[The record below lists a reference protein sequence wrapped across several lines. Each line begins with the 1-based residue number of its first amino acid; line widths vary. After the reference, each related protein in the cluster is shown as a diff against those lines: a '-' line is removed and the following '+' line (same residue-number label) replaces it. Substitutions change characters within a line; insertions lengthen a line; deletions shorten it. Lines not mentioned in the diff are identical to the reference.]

1 MATWRADP
9 VQGFWNWAL
18 PCGRIAGIPV
28 SIHWTLMV
36 VTAFNAIDAV
46 RAGVPWWWLP
56 VLLVVP
62 TLSVLLH
69 EFGHAGAARLAG
81 GGCDRI
87 VLWMFGGAAMCDAPP
102 RAWPQFAV
110 AAAGP
115 LVSLLLAAG
124 CMLGVA
130 FLAGRPSADVG
141 TAFAA
146 AGVLGALL
154 AYTAWFNL
162 SLLLFNLLPC
172 YPLDGGRMLRSL
184 LWPMVGRRRAVRWTI
199 WTAYACIA
207 VGAAWAVYT
216 TSLMLFALAVILLMA
231 VLAEHRAVRQGYDP
245 EFGDAEFLGGRGGT
259 MWDRWQARRAAAREA
274 REERR
279 AEAEQAE
286 LDRLLAKVSA
296 GGLPSLTE
304 AERRT
309 LRRISER
316 ERERSNR

>member
-1 MATWRADP
+1 MAGWRIDP
-9 VQGFWNWAL
+9 VQGFWSWSL

-28 SIHWTLMV
+28 SIHWTLLV
-36 VTAFNAIDAV
+36 ITAFNAIDAI

-56 VLLVVP
+56 VLLIVP
-62 TLSVLLH
+62 SLSVLLH

-115 LVSLLLAAG
+115 LVSLLLGAG
-124 CMLGVA
+124 CLLGVA
-130 FLAGRPSADVG
+130 FLAGRPTADVG
-141 TAFAA
+141 TAYAA

-154 AYTAWFNL
+154 AYTAFFNI

-172 YPLDGGRMLRSL
+172 YPLDGGRMLRSV
-184 LWPMVGRRRAVRWTI
+184 LWPLVGRNRAVRWTI
-199 WTAYACIA
+199 WTAYVCIA
-207 VGAAWAVYT
+207 IGAGYAVWT
-216 TSLMLFALAVILLMA
+216 TSIMLFGLAIMLLFA
-231 VLAEHRAVRQGYDP
+231 VVAEHQAVRQGYDP
-245 EFGDAEFLGGRGGT
+245 EFGDAELYAGRGGT
-259 MWDRWQARRAAAREA
+259 AWERWQARRAAAREQ

-304 AERRT
+304 GERRT

>member
-1 MATWRADP
+1 MAGWRIDP
-9 VQGFWNWAL
+9 AQGFWGWSL

-28 SIHWTLMV
+28 SIHWTLLLI
-36 VTAFNAIDAV
+36 TAFNAIDAI

-56 VLLVVP
+56 ILLVVP
-62 TLSVLLH
+62 SLSVLLH

-102 RAWPQFAV
+102 RPWPQFAV

-115 LVSLLLAAG
+115 LVSLLLAGG

-130 FLAGRPSADVG
+130 FLAGRPSADVR
-141 TAFAA
+141 TAYIA

-154 AYTAWFNL
+154 AYTAWFNI

-184 LWPMVGRRRAVRWTI
+184 LWPLVGRQRAVRWTI
-199 WTAYACIA
+199 WAAYACIV
-207 VGAAWAVYT
+207 VGVALSLWST
-216 TSLMLFALAVILLMA
+216 NLMLLGLSLMLLMA
-231 VLAEHRAVRQGYDP
+231 VMAEHKAVRQGYDP
-245 EFGDAEFLGGRGGT
+245 EFGDAEMLGRRGGT
-259 MWDRWQARRAAAREA
+259 AWDRWQARRAEAREA
-274 REERR
+274 REELR
-279 AEAEQAE
+279 AATEQAE
-286 LDRLLAKVSA
+286 LDRLLAKVSV

-309 LRRISER
+309 LRGISER
-316 ERERSNR
+316 ERERSGR

>member
-1 MATWRADP
+1 MAGWRGDP

-28 SIHWTLMV
+28 SIHWTLLV
-36 VTAFNAIDAV
+36 IAAFDAIDAI
-46 RAGVPWWWLP
+46 RAGLPWWWLP
-56 VLLVVP
+56 VLLLVP
-62 TLSVLLH
+62 PLSVLLH

-81 GGCDRI
+81 GSCDRI
-87 VLWMFGGAAMCDAPP
+87 VLWMFGGAAMCAAPP
-102 RAWPQFAV
+102 RPWHQFAV

-130 FLAGRPSADVG
+130 FLAGRPSTDVG
-141 TAFAA
+141 GAFAA

-154 AYTAWFNL
+154 AYTAGFNL
-162 SLLLFNLLPC
+162 MLLLFNLLPC

-184 LWPMVGRRRAVRWTI
+184 LWPMVGRVRAVRWTL
-199 WTAYACIA
+199 WAAYACLAIGA
-207 VGAAWAVYT
+207 VWAVYT
-216 TSLMLFALAVILLMA
+216 TSIMLFGLCVILLMA
-231 VLAEHRAVRQGYDP
+231 VLAEHQAVRQGHDP
-245 EFGDAEFLGGRGGT
+245 EFGDADLHVGRRGS
-259 MWDRWQARRAAAREA
+259 MWDRWQARRVAARAE
-274 REERR
+274 REERS

-304 AERRT
+304 GERRT

-316 ERERSNR
+316 ERERSSR